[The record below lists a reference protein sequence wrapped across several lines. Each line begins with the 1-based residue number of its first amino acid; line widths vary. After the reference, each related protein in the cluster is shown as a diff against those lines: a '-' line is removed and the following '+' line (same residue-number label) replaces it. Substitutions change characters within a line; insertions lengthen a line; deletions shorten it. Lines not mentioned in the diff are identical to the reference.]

1 MAKSILQI
9 RRGKNYTSRNFTRD
23 VSLSPQTRDLLPG
36 GMKERERERERVGF
50 TLNGTCFSWA
60 NSRLFLSVVISYKG
74 FALGNLYSNLKKILF
89 IGFFFLFRF
98 FFWIIDIIAGDELFL
113 VCNVI
118 SLIVIAILFKQDVF
132 QLHFKVLLR
141 FLINIPSVIVSKI
154 KFDYPYRVI
163 ELNFIIFKNCI
174 ESKDCLKILV
184 KLGEGW
190 FEIQKKKR

>member
-1 MAKSILQI
+1 MDSMAKSILQI

-23 VSLSPQTRDLLPG
+23 VSLSLRR
-36 GMKERERERERVGF
+36 REICCLEGWKREGERERVGF
-50 TLNGTCFSWA
+50 TLNGTCFSWV

-132 QLHFKVLLR
+132 
-141 FLINIPSVIVSKI
+141 
-154 KFDYPYRVI
+154 
-163 ELNFIIFKNCI
+163 
-174 ESKDCLKILV
+174 
-184 KLGEGW
+184 
-190 FEIQKKKR
+190 